1 MLFKVSLMHRNV
13 LGALLVA
20 AGLAT
25 GKVGLASE
33 RHASAVAMSAPIAP
47 LQLAQNTPTF
57 TERVDQ
63 IDTCRGTAAAITIYK
78 NSALSDAI
86 GTVSAN
92 SSITLTGI
100 FGSGVVQIKAPLLGW
115 VATNTLVTTC
125 SAPPVD
131 GLPADIDTNPRYCR
145 RLRSAEVDGSDY
157 GDLSTGLV
165 ARNTANGDFQYVG
178 SSNQT
183 DGPTKAAIVRF
194 PGGSTD
200 LEDAGGRRWIRI
212 KYRSSTG
219 APRVGW
225 VPNGPAGVNRNIA
238 ACSSGQN

>member
-1 MLFKVSLMHRNV
+1 MHLTV
-13 LGALLVA
+13 MGALLVT
-20 AGLAT
+20 AGVAIEN
-25 GKVGLASE
+25 VGLAKE
-33 RHASAVAMSAPIAP
+33 RYSSAAILLPIAP
-47 LQLAQNTPTF
+47 LQLAQNTPTL

-78 NSALSDAI
+78 NSALNDAI

-100 FGSGVVQIKAPLLGW
+100 FGAGVVQIKAPQLGW
-115 VATNTLVTTC
+115 VATNTLVINC
-125 SAPPVD
+125 GAPPD
-131 GLPADIDTNPRYCR
+131 GTLPGDIDTSPRYCR
-145 RLRSAEVDGSDY
+145 RLRSPEVDGSDY

-165 ARNTANGDFQYVG
+165 ARNTANGDFQYIG

-183 DGPTKAAIVRF
+183 DGPTKGAIVRF
-194 PGGSTD
+194 PGGATD

-219 APRVGW
+219 ASRVGW
-225 VPNGPAGVNRNIA
+225 VPNGPTGVNRNIA